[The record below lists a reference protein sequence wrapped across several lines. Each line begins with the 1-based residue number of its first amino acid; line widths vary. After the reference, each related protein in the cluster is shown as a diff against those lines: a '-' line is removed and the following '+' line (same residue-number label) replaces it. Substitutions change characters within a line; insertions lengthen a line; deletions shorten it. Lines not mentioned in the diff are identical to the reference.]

1 MVDSGPPG
9 EGENTADSW
18 SHTRMTIVH
27 PRMSRVPLDQRGI
40 TLADFLVP
48 IRLGERLGTRVR
60 HIALIVAGALLI
72 AICAQITIVQEG
84 QTIPLIA
91 DFRIR
96 LASTP
101 VPITGQTFAVLV
113 IGGALGLRRGVLSVV
128 LYLLAGLLLP
138 VYAGGTSGLD
148 TFVNRDAGGTIILGA
163 TGGYLIG
170 FLAAAA
176 VTGRLAEL
184 GWDRHIV
191 GAVAAMLIGNL
202 VIYVFGVPWLAAAL
216 PSTFASTRLETAVA
230 FGLTPFIV
238 VDGLKLLLAA
248 IAFIVAWW
256 AVGRRPPER

>member
-1 MVDSGPPG
+1 
-9 EGENTADSW
+9 
-18 SHTRMTIVH
+18 MTIAH

-72 AICAQITIVQEG
+72 ALCAQITIVAKG
-84 QTIPLIA
+84 QIIPIVG
-91 DFRIR
+91 DFRIQ

-113 IGGALGLRRGVLSVV
+113 IGGALGLRRGVLSVA
-128 LYLLAGLLLP
+128 LYLVAGLLLP
-138 VYAGGTSGLD
+138 VYAGGTHGLD
-148 TFVNRDAGGTIILGA
+148 KFIGRDATGTIILGA

-170 FLAAAA
+170 FMVAAA

-184 GWDRHIV
+184 GWDRHIL
-191 GAVAAMLIGNL
+191 GAVAAMFIGNV
-202 VIYVFGVPWLAAAL
+202 VIYLFGVPWLAASL
-216 PSTFASTRLETAVA
+216 PAGTNRLETAVA
-230 FGLTPFIV
+230 FGLTPFLV
-238 VDGLKLLLAA
+238 FDALKLLLAA

-256 AVGRRPPER
+256 AVGRRPQER